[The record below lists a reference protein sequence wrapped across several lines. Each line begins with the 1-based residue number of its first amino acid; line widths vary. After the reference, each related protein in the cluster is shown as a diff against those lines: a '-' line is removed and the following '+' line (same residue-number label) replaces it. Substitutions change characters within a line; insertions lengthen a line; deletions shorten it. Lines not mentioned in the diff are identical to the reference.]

1 MVSRYRISS
10 VSCSPRARIG
20 RLLLFLA
27 ACLGSLAAC
36 GEGMPQGPTAVPAKI
51 TGHVYQWPTAELGEP
66 MLPDVLITIEQGDG
80 SLCTTRTNAAGF
92 YTVSVTR
99 GIISI
104 SAAKAGYQT
113 NRSQFELSSDTVLNF
128 SLVPDAS

>member
-1 MVSRYRISS
+1 MVSRYQISA
-10 VSCSPRARIG
+10 VSWSARTRIG
-20 RLLLFLA
+20 SALLILM
-27 ACLGSLAAC
+27 ACLGLLAC
-36 GEGMPQGPTAVPAKI
+36 GEGVSQGPTAVPAKI

-66 MLPDVLITIEQGDG
+66 MLPDVLITIEQADG
-80 SLCTTRTNAAGF
+80 SKCITRTNAAGF
-92 YTVSVTR
+92 YTVSATR

-104 SAAKAGYQT
+104 SAAKEGYRT

>member
-1 MVSRYRISS
+1 MVSRHEISA
-10 VSCSPRARIG
+10 VSCFPPARRG
-20 RLLLFLA
+20 RSLLFLT
-27 ACLGSLAAC
+27 ACLGLLAAC
-36 GEGMPQGPTAVPAKI
+36 GEGMPQGPTAVPATI
-51 TGHVYQWPTAELGEP
+51 TGHVYQRPTAELGEP
-66 MLPDVLITIEQGDG
+66 MLPDVLITIEQADG
-80 SLCTTRTNAAGF
+80 SHCTTRTNAGGF

-128 SLVPDAS
+128 SLVPDPD